1 MLLWGRLYHPNFA
14 SKQIKMR
21 HIFALITFGL
31 MQIAMAQDHITISL
45 EEVLIKVQESNASIK
60 VSDQEAKMAKYDYR
74 FSNSVFLP
82 QIAVSHTGM
91 ATTNPLMAF
100 GSKLNQGILTQ
111 ADFNPDLLNDPN
123 QVKNFATVVSVQQP
137 LINLDGFYQR
147 KAAKTTLEA
156 KELQAMRTRDYL
168 NFEAQK
174 AYGQLQLAYRAVEV
188 IQKAFDAST
197 ANLNMAQNSYD
208 QGLLQK
214 ADLLEVKVRVTE
226 VSDQL
231 KTAKSNVQNASDYL
245 SFLMNEQGNIVFE
258 PTQELLPENIGEEVD
273 ATLEN
278 RADVKAMDLV
288 SEAYKANMKADNMTF
303 LPKLNA
309 FASYEMYDDQ
319 LFQADAKG
327 YIVGASLSWDVFKG
341 SQRFAKAGKS
351 KTSYEKAKQEYEQY
365 VAKST
370 MELQRTKRMV
380 EDAESRLQTSKL
392 AMEQSEESLRIRTNR
407 FKEGLEKTTD
417 LLMAE
422 ATYAEKQL
430 AYYQTIFEYNQA
442 QSLLTFLTK
451 E

>member
-1 MLLWGRLYHPNFA
+1 
-14 SKQIKMR
+14 MR
-21 HIFALITFGL
+21 HIFIFIAFGL
-31 MQIAMAQDHITISL
+31 MQAAIAQEPVNISL
-45 EEVLIKVQESNASIK
+45 EEVLEKVRESNASIQI
-60 VSDQEAKMAKYDYR
+60 SDQEAKMAKYDYR

-82 QIAVSHTGM
+82 QISVSHTGM

-111 ADFNPDLLNDPN
+111 ADFNPDLLNDPD
-123 QVKNFATVVSVQQP
+123 QVENFATVVSVQQP
-137 LINLDGFYQR
+137 LVNMDGFYQR
-147 KAAKTTLEA
+147 KAAKTTMEA

-168 NFEAQK
+168 DFEAQK

-188 IQKAFDAST
+188 MQKAYDAAT

-231 KTAKSNVQNASDYL
+231 KTSESNVKNASDYVA
-245 SFLMNEQGNIVFE
+245 FLMNEQVNVLFE
-258 PTQELLPENIGEEVD
+258 PTQELLPENIGE
-273 ATLEN
+273 ATEASLEN

-288 SEAYKANMKADNMTF
+288 SEAYRANMKADNMTF

-319 LFQADAKG
+319 IFQADSKG

-351 KTSYEKAKQEYEQY
+351 KTNYEKAQKEYEQY
-365 VAKST
+365 VSKST
-370 MELQRTKRMV
+370 MELKRTKRMV
-380 EDAESRLQTSKL
+380 EDAKNRLQTSKL

>member
-1 MLLWGRLYHPNFA
+1 
-14 SKQIKMR
+14 MR
-21 HIFALITFGL
+21 HIFIFIAFGL
-31 MQIAMAQDHITISL
+31 MQVAQAQDHVKISL
-45 EEVLIKVQESNASIK
+45 ADVVAKVQESNASIK
-60 VSDQEAKMAKYDYR
+60 VSEQEAQMAKYDYR
-74 FSNSVFLP
+74 YSNSIFLP

-100 GSKLNQGILTQ
+100 GSKLNQEILTQ
-111 ADFNPDLLNDPN
+111 ADFNPALLNDPDQIEN
-123 QVKNFATVVSVQQP
+123 YATIVSVEQP

-147 KAAKTTLEA
+147 KAAKTTMEA

-168 NFEAQK
+168 DFEAQK
-174 AYGQLQLAYRAVEV
+174 AYGQLQLAHRAVAV
-188 IQKAFDAST
+188 LQKAHEAAN
-197 ANLNMAQNSYD
+197 ANLNMAQNSFD

-231 KTAKSNVQNASDYL
+231 KTAKSNVKNASDYVA
-245 SFLMNEQGNIVFE
+245 FLMNEQGDVVYE
-258 PTQELLPENIGEEVD
+258 PSEELVPDNLGENVESS
-273 ATLEN
+273 LEN

-288 SEAYKANMKADNMTF
+288 SEAYKANMKADKMTF
-303 LPKLNA
+303 LPRLNA

-319 LFQADAKG
+319 IFQADAKG
-327 YIVGASLSWDVFKG
+327 YIIGASLSWDVFKG
-341 SQRFAKAGKS
+341 SQRFAKTGKS

-365 VAKST
+365 IAKST

>member
-1 MLLWGRLYHPNFA
+1 MWAQGQLF
-14 SKQIKMR
+14 
-21 HIFALITFGL
+21 
-31 MQIAMAQDHITISL
+31 AQDPINISL
-45 EEVLIKVQESNASIK
+45 EEVLTRVQESNASIK
-60 VSDQEAKMAKYDYR
+60 VSEQEAQMAKYDYR
-74 FSNSVFLP
+74 FSNSIFLP

-100 GSKLNQGILTQ
+100 GSKLNQEILTQ
-111 ADFNPDLLNDPN
+111 ADFNPALLNDPDQIQN
-123 QVKNFATVVSVQQP
+123 YATKVSVEQP

-147 KAAKTTLEA
+147 KAAKTTMEA

-174 AYGQLQLAYRAVEV
+174 AYGQLQLAHRAVAV
-188 IQKAFDAST
+188 LQKAFEAAN

-231 KTAKSNVQNASDYL
+231 KTAKSNVKNASDYL
-245 SFLMNEQGNIVFE
+245 AFLMNEQGDVVYE
-258 PTQELLPENIGEEVD
+258 PSEELVPDNLGETVEV
-273 ATLEN
+273 TLEN

-303 LPKLNA
+303 LPRLNA

-319 LFQADAKG
+319 IFQADAKG
-327 YIVGASLSWDVFKG
+327 YIIGASLSWDVFKG

>member
-1 MLLWGRLYHPNFA
+1 MLLWAQGQLF
-14 SKQIKMR
+14 
-21 HIFALITFGL
+21 
-31 MQIAMAQDHITISL
+31 AQDRINISL
-45 EEVLIKVQESNASIK
+45 EEVLARVQESNASIK
-60 VSDQEAKMAKYDYR
+60 VSEQEAQMAKYDYR
-74 FSNSVFLP
+74 FSNSIFLP

-100 GSKLNQGILTQ
+100 GSKLNQEILTQ
-111 ADFNPDLLNDPN
+111 ADFNPALLNNPDQIEN
-123 QVKNFATVVSVQQP
+123 YATKVSVEQP

-147 KAAKTTLEA
+147 KAAKTTMEA
-156 KELQAMRTRDYL
+156 KELQALRTRDYL
-168 NFEAQK
+168 DFEAQK
-174 AYGQLQLAYRAVEV
+174 AYGQLQLAHRAVAV
-188 IQKAFDAST
+188 LQKAYEAAN

-231 KTAKSNVQNASDYL
+231 KTAESNVKNASDYL
-245 SFLMNEQGNIVFE
+245 SYLMNEGGDVVYE
-258 PTQELLPENIGEEVD
+258 PSEELIPENLAETTEGSLVD
-273 ATLEN
+273 
-278 RADVKAMDLV
+278 RADIKAMDLV
-288 SEAYKANMKADNMTF
+288 SEAYKANMRADNMTF
-303 LPKLNA
+303 LPRLNA

-319 LFQADAKG
+319 IFQADAKG
-327 YIVGASLSWDVFKG
+327 YIIGASLSWDVFKG
-341 SQRFAKAGKS
+341 SQRFAKVGKS

-380 EDAESRLQTSKL
+380 ADAKSRLETSKL

-417 LLMAE
+417 LLGAE

-451 E
+451 

>member
-1 MLLWGRLYHPNFA
+1 MLLWAQGQLF
-14 SKQIKMR
+14 
-21 HIFALITFGL
+21 
-31 MQIAMAQDHITISL
+31 AQDRINISL
-45 EEVLIKVQESNASIK
+45 EEVLTKVQESNASIK
-60 VSDQEAKMAKYDYR
+60 VSEQEAQMAKYDYR
-74 FSNSVFLP
+74 FSNSIFLP

-100 GSKLNQGILTQ
+100 GSKLNQEILTQ
-111 ADFNPDLLNDPN
+111 ADFNPALLNDPDQIEN
-123 QVKNFATVVSVQQP
+123 YATKVSVEQP

-147 KAAKTTLEA
+147 KAAKTTMEA

-174 AYGQLQLAYRAVEV
+174 AYGQLQLAHRAVAV
-188 IQKAFDAST
+188 LQKAFEAAN

-226 VSDQL
+226 VFDQL
-231 KTAKSNVQNASDYL
+231 KTAKSHVKNASDYL
-245 SFLMNEQGNIVFE
+245 AFLMNEQGDVVYQPSE
-258 PTQELLPENIGEEVD
+258 ELVPDNLGETVEV
-273 ATLEN
+273 TLEN

-303 LPKLNA
+303 LPRLNA

-319 LFQADAKG
+319 IFQADAKG
-327 YIVGASLSWDVFKG
+327 YIIGASLSWDVFKG

-370 MELQRTKRMV
+370 MELQRSKRMV

>member
-1 MLLWGRLYHPNFA
+1 
-14 SKQIKMR
+14 MR
-21 HIFALITFGL
+21 HIFTCIIAFGF
-31 MQIAMAQDHITISL
+31 MQLTLAQDHINISL
-45 EEVLIKVQESNASIK
+45 EDVLAKVQESNSSIK
-60 VSDQEAKMAKYDYR
+60 VSEQEAQMAKYDYR
-74 FSNSVFLP
+74 FSNSIFLP
-82 QIAVSHTGM
+82 QIAVSHTGL

-100 GSKLNQGILTQ
+100 GSKLNQAILTQ
-111 ADFNPDLLNDPN
+111 ADFNPVLLNDPD
-123 QVKNFATVVSVQQP
+123 QVENYATIVSVEQP

-147 KAAKTTLEA
+147 KAAKTTMEA
-156 KELQAMRTRDYL
+156 KELQAVRTRDYL
-168 NFEAQK
+168 DFEARK
-174 AYGQLQLAYRAVEV
+174 AFGQLQLSHRAVAVME
-188 IQKAFDAST
+188 KAFEAAN
-197 ANLNMAQNSYD
+197 ANLKMAQNSYD

-214 ADLLEVKVRVTE
+214 SDLLEVKVRVTE
-226 VSDQL
+226 VADQL

-245 SFLMNEQGNIVFE
+245 AFLMNEEGTVVYE
-258 PTQELLPENIGEEVD
+258 PSEELVPDRLGETLEGS
-273 ATLEN
+273 LEN

-303 LPKLNA
+303 LPRLNA

-319 LFQADAKG
+319 IFQADAKG
-327 YIVGASLSWDVFKG
+327 YIIGASLSWDVFKG

-392 AMEQSEESLRIRTNR
+392 AMEQSEEALRIRTNR

-422 ATYAEKQL
+422 ATFAEKQL

-442 QSLLTFLTK
+442 QYLLTFLTK

>member
-1 MLLWGRLYHPNFA
+1 
-14 SKQIKMR
+14 MR
-21 HIFALITFGL
+21 HIFTCIIAFGF
-31 MQIAMAQDHITISL
+31 MQLTLAQDHINISL
-45 EEVLIKVQESNASIK
+45 EDVLAKVQESNSSIK
-60 VSDQEAKMAKYDYR
+60 VSEQEAQMAKYDYR
-74 FSNSVFLP
+74 FSNSIFLP
-82 QIAVSHTGM
+82 QIAVSHTGL

-100 GSKLNQGILTQ
+100 GSKLNQAILTQ
-111 ADFNPDLLNDPN
+111 ADFNPVLLNDPD
-123 QVKNFATVVSVQQP
+123 QVENYATIVSVEQP

-147 KAAKTTLEA
+147 KAAKTTMEA
-156 KELQAMRTRDYL
+156 KELQAVRTRDYL
-168 NFEAQK
+168 DFEARK
-174 AYGQLQLAYRAVEV
+174 AFGQLQLAHRAVAVME
-188 IQKAFDAST
+188 KAFEAAN
-197 ANLNMAQNSYD
+197 ANLKMAQNSYD

-214 ADLLEVKVRVTE
+214 SDLLEVKVRVTE
-226 VSDQL
+226 VADQL

-245 SFLMNEQGNIVFE
+245 AFLMNEEGTVVYE
-258 PTQELLPENIGEEVD
+258 PSEELAPDRLGETLEGS
-273 ATLEN
+273 LEN

-288 SEAYKANMKADNMTF
+288 SEAYKANMKAENMTF
-303 LPKLNA
+303 LPRLNA

-319 LFQADAKG
+319 IFQADAKG
-327 YIVGASLSWDVFKG
+327 YIIGASLSWDVFKG

-392 AMEQSEESLRIRTNR
+392 AMEQSEEALRIRTNR

-422 ATYAEKQL
+422 ATFAEKQL

-442 QSLLTFLTK
+442 QYLLTFLTK

>member
-1 MLLWGRLYHPNFA
+1 
-14 SKQIKMR
+14 MR
-21 HIFALITFGL
+21 HIFIFIAFGL
-31 MQIAMAQDHITISL
+31 MQAAIAQEPVNISL
-45 EEVLIKVQESNASIK
+45 EEVLEKVRESNASIQI
-60 VSDQEAKMAKYDYR
+60 SDQEAKMAKYDYR

-82 QIAVSHTGM
+82 QISVSHTGM

-111 ADFNPDLLNDPN
+111 ADFNPDLLNDPD
-123 QVKNFATVVSVQQP
+123 QVENFATVVSVQQP
-137 LINLDGFYQR
+137 LVNMDGFYQR
-147 KAAKTTLEA
+147 KAAKTTMEA

-168 NFEAQK
+168 DFEAQK

-188 IQKAFDAST
+188 MQKAYDAAT
-197 ANLNMAQNSYD
+197 ANLNMAQNSFD

-231 KTAKSNVQNASDYL
+231 KTSESNVKNASDYVA
-245 SFLMNEQGNIVFE
+245 FLMNEQVNVPFE
-258 PTQELLPENIGEEVD
+258 PTQELLPENIRE
-273 ATLEN
+273 ATEASLEN

-288 SEAYKANMKADNMTF
+288 SEAYRANMKADNMTF

-319 LFQADAKG
+319 IFQADSKG

-365 VAKST
+365 VAKSS

-380 EDAESRLQTSKL
+380 EDAKSRLQTSKL

-430 AYYQTIFEYNQA
+430 AYYQIIFEYNQA

>member
-1 MLLWGRLYHPNFA
+1 
-14 SKQIKMR
+14 MR
-21 HIFALITFGL
+21 HIFTCIIAFGF
-31 MQIAMAQDHITISL
+31 MQLTLAQDHINISL
-45 EEVLIKVQESNASIK
+45 EDVLAKVQESNSSIK
-60 VSDQEAKMAKYDYR
+60 VSEQEAQMAKYDYR
-74 FSNSVFLP
+74 FSNSIFLP
-82 QIAVSHTGM
+82 QIAVSHTGL

-100 GSKLNQGILTQ
+100 GSKLNQAILTQ
-111 ADFNPDLLNDPN
+111 ADFNPVLLNDPD
-123 QVKNFATVVSVQQP
+123 QVENYATIVSVEQP

-147 KAAKTTLEA
+147 KEAKTTMEA
-156 KELQAMRTRDYL
+156 KELQAVRTRDYL
-168 NFEAQK
+168 DFEARK
-174 AYGQLQLAYRAVEV
+174 AFGQLQLSHRAVAVME
-188 IQKAFDAST
+188 KAFEAAN
-197 ANLNMAQNSYD
+197 ANLKLAQNSYD

-214 ADLLEVKVRVTE
+214 SDLLEVKVRVTE
-226 VSDQL
+226 VADQL

-245 SFLMNEQGNIVFE
+245 AFLMNEEGTVVYE
-258 PTQELLPENIGEEVD
+258 PSEELVPDRLGETLEGS
-273 ATLEN
+273 LEN

-303 LPKLNA
+303 LPRLNA

-319 LFQADAKG
+319 IFQADAKG
-327 YIVGASLSWDVFKG
+327 YIIGASLSWDVFKG

-392 AMEQSEESLRIRTNR
+392 AMEQSEEALRIRTNR

-422 ATYAEKQL
+422 ATFAEKQL

-442 QSLLTFLTK
+442 QYLLTFLTK

>member
-1 MLLWGRLYHPNFA
+1 
-14 SKQIKMR
+14 
-21 HIFALITFGL
+21 
-31 MQIAMAQDHITISL
+31 MQLTLAQDHINISL
-45 EEVLIKVQESNASIK
+45 EDVLAKVQESNSSIK
-60 VSDQEAKMAKYDYR
+60 VSEQEAQMAKYDYR
-74 FSNSVFLP
+74 FSNSIFLP
-82 QIAVSHTGM
+82 QIAVSHTGL

-100 GSKLNQGILTQ
+100 GSKLNQAILTQ
-111 ADFNPDLLNDPN
+111 ADFNPVLLNDPD
-123 QVKNFATVVSVQQP
+123 QVENYATIVSVEQP

-147 KAAKTTLEA
+147 KAAKTTMEA
-156 KELQAMRTRDYL
+156 KELQAIRTRDYL
-168 NFEAQK
+168 DFEARK
-174 AYGQLQLAYRAVEV
+174 AFGQLQLAHRAVAVME
-188 IQKAFDAST
+188 KAFEAAN

-214 ADLLEVKVRVTE
+214 SDLLEVKVRVTE
-226 VSDQL
+226 VADQL

-245 SFLMNEQGNIVFE
+245 AFLMNEEGTVVYE
-258 PTQELLPENIGEEVD
+258 PSEELVPDRLGETLEGS
-273 ATLEN
+273 LEN

-303 LPKLNA
+303 LPRLNA

-319 LFQADAKG
+319 IFQADAKG
-327 YIVGASLSWDVFKG
+327 YIIGASLSWDVFKG

-392 AMEQSEESLRIRTNR
+392 AMEQSEEALRIRTNR

-422 ATYAEKQL
+422 ATFAEKQL

-442 QSLLTFLTK
+442 QYLLTFLTK

>member
-1 MLLWGRLYHPNFA
+1 MKRLFVLILFF
-14 SKQIKMR
+14 SVQLQI
-21 HIFALITFGL
+21 L
-31 MQIAMAQDHITISL
+31 AQDHVRISL
-45 EEVLIKVQESNASIK
+45 EDVQMRVQESNASIK
-60 VSDQEAKMAKYDYR
+60 VSEQEAKMAKYDYR
-74 FSNSVFLP
+74 FSNSIFLP

-100 GSKLNQGILTQ
+100 GSKLNQEVLTQ
-111 ADFNPDLLNDPN
+111 ADFNPALLNDPDEI
-123 QVKNFATVVSVQQP
+123 KNYATVVSVQQP

-147 KAAKTTLEA
+147 KAAKTTMEA
-156 KELQAMRTRDYL
+156 KELQTMRTRDYL
-168 NFEAQK
+168 DFEAQK
-174 AYGQLQLAYRAVEV
+174 AYGQLQLAHRAVTV
-188 IQKAFDAST
+188 LQKAYEAAN
-197 ANLNMAQNSYD
+197 ANLNMAQNSYN

-245 SFLMNEQGNIVFE
+245 AFLMNEQGNVVYE
-258 PTQELLPENIGEEVD
+258 PSEELVPDNLDENMDVS
-273 ATLEN
+273 LEN

-288 SEAYKANMKADNMTF
+288 SEAYKANMRADNMTF
-303 LPKLNA
+303 LPRLNA

-319 LFQADAKG
+319 IFQADAKG

-351 KTSYEKAKQEYEQY
+351 KTNYEKAKQEYEQY

-380 EDAESRLQTSKL
+380 EDAQSRLQTSKL

-407 FKEGLEKTTD
+407 FGEGLEKTTD

>member
-1 MLLWGRLYHPNFA
+1 
-14 SKQIKMR
+14 MR
-21 HIFALITFGL
+21 HIFTCIIAFGF
-31 MQIAMAQDHITISL
+31 MQLTLAQDHINISL
-45 EEVLIKVQESNASIK
+45 EDVLAKVQESNSSIK
-60 VSDQEAKMAKYDYR
+60 VSEQEAQMAKYDYR
-74 FSNSVFLP
+74 FSNSIFLP
-82 QIAVSHTGM
+82 QIAVSHTGL

-100 GSKLNQGILTQ
+100 GSKLNQAILTQ
-111 ADFNPDLLNDPN
+111 ADFNPVLLNDPD
-123 QVKNFATVVSVQQP
+123 QVENYATIVSVEQP

-147 KAAKTTLEA
+147 KAAKTTMEA
-156 KELQAMRTRDYL
+156 KELQAVRTRDYL
-168 NFEAQK
+168 DFEARK
-174 AYGQLQLAYRAVEV
+174 AFGQLQLAHRAVAVME
-188 IQKAFDAST
+188 KAFEAAN
-197 ANLNMAQNSYD
+197 ANLKMAQNSYD

-214 ADLLEVKVRVTE
+214 SDLLEVKVRVTE
-226 VSDQL
+226 VADQL

-245 SFLMNEQGNIVFE
+245 AFLMNEEGTVVYE
-258 PTQELLPENIGEEVD
+258 PSEELVPDRLGETLEGS
-273 ATLEN
+273 LEN

-303 LPKLNA
+303 LPRLNA

-319 LFQADAKG
+319 IFQADAKG
-327 YIVGASLSWDVFKG
+327 YIIGASLSWDVFKG

-380 EDAESRLQTSKL
+380 EDAKSRLETSKL

>member
-1 MLLWGRLYHPNFA
+1 MKRLYVLMIFFFA
-14 SKQIKMR
+14 QGQF
-21 HIFALITFGL
+21 FA
-31 MQIAMAQDHITISL
+31 QEQVKISL
-45 EEVLIKVQESNASIK
+45 EDVLIRVQESNTSIK
-60 VSDQEAKMAKYDYR
+60 LSEQDAKMAKYDYR
-74 FSNSVFLP
+74 FSNSIYLP

-100 GSKLNQGILTQ
+100 GSKLNQEVLTQ
-111 ADFNPDLLNDPN
+111 ADFNPALLNDPDEI
-123 QVKNFATVVSVQQP
+123 KNYATVVSVQQP

-147 KAAKTTLEA
+147 KAAKTTMEA

-168 NFEAQK
+168 DFEAQK
-174 AYGQLQLAYRAVEV
+174 AYGQLQLAHRAVAV
-188 IQKAFDAST
+188 LQKAYEAAN

-231 KTAKSNVQNASDYL
+231 KTARSNVQNASDYL
-245 SFLMNEQGNIVFE
+245 AFLMNEQGNVVYE
-258 PTQELLPENIGEEVD
+258 PSEELVPDNLDENMDVS
-273 ATLEN
+273 LEN

-288 SEAYKANMKADNMTF
+288 SEAYKANMRADNMTF
-303 LPKLNA
+303 LPRLNA

-319 LFQADAKG
+319 IFQADAKG

-351 KTSYEKAKQEYEQY
+351 KTNYEKAKQEYEQY

-380 EDAESRLQTSKL
+380 EDAQSRLQTSKL

-407 FKEGLEKTTD
+407 FGEGLEKTTD

>member
-1 MLLWGRLYHPNFA
+1 
-14 SKQIKMR
+14 MR
-21 HIFALITFGL
+21 HIFIFIAFGL
-31 MQIAMAQDHITISL
+31 MQAAIAQEPVNISL
-45 EEVLIKVQESNASIK
+45 EEVLEKVRESNASIQI
-60 VSDQEAKMAKYDYR
+60 SDQEAKMAKYDYR

-82 QIAVSHTGM
+82 QISVSHTGM

-111 ADFNPDLLNDPN
+111 ADFNPDLLNDPD
-123 QVKNFATVVSVQQP
+123 QVENFATVVSVQQP
-137 LINLDGFYQR
+137 LVNMDGFYQR
-147 KAAKTTLEA
+147 KAAKTTMEA

-168 NFEAQK
+168 DFEAQK

-188 IQKAFDAST
+188 MQKAYDAAT
-197 ANLNMAQNSYD
+197 ANLNMAQNSFD

-231 KTAKSNVQNASDYL
+231 KTSESNVKNASDYVA
-245 SFLMNEQGNIVFE
+245 FLMNEQVNVLFE
-258 PTQELLPENIGEEVD
+258 PTQELLPENIGE
-273 ATLEN
+273 ATEASLEN

-288 SEAYKANMKADNMTF
+288 SEAYRANMKADNMTF

-319 LFQADAKG
+319 IFQADSKG

-351 KTSYEKAKQEYEQY
+351 KTNYEKAQKEYEQY

-380 EDAESRLQTSKL
+380 EDAKSRLQTSKL

>member
-1 MLLWGRLYHPNFA
+1 MSLVLT
-14 SKQIKMR
+14 QV
-21 HIFALITFGL
+21 IFA
-31 MQIAMAQDHITISL
+31 QDQVKISL
-45 EEVLIKVQESNASIK
+45 DDVLARVQESNASIQ

-82 QIAVSHTGM
+82 QISVSHTGM

-111 ADFNPDLLNDPN
+111 ADFNPDLLNDPD
-123 QVKNFATVVSVQQP
+123 QVENFATVVSVQQP
-137 LINLDGFYQR
+137 LINMDGFYQR
-147 KAAKTTLEA
+147 KAAKTTMEA

-168 NFEAQK
+168 DFEAQK

-188 IQKAFDAST
+188 MQKAYDAAT
-197 ANLNMAQNSYD
+197 ANLNMAQNSFD

-231 KTAKSNVQNASDYL
+231 KTAKSNVKNASDYVA
-245 SFLMNEQGNIVFE
+245 FLMNEQGNVVFE
-258 PTQELLPENIGEEVD
+258 PTQELLPENMGEEVD

-303 LPKLNA
+303 LPRLNA

-319 LFQADAKG
+319 IFQADSKG

-351 KTSYEKAKQEYEQY
+351 KTNYEKAQKEYEQY

-370 MELQRTKRMV
+370 IELKRTKRMV
-380 EDAESRLQTSKL
+380 EDAENRLQTSKL

>member
-1 MLLWGRLYHPNFA
+1 MILP
-14 SKQIKMR
+14 MR
-21 HIFALITFGL
+21 HILTFIAFGL
-31 MQIAMAQDHITISL
+31 MQAVLAQDHIQISL
-45 EEVLIKVQESNASIK
+45 EEVLAKVQESNASIK
-60 VSDQEAKMAKYDYR
+60 VSEQEAQMAKYDYR
-74 FSNSVFLP
+74 FSNSIFLP
-82 QIAVSHTGM
+82 QIAVSHTGL

-100 GSKLNQGILTQ
+100 GSKLNQAILTQ
-111 ADFNPDLLNDPN
+111 ADFNPALLNDPD
-123 QVKNFATVVSVQQP
+123 QVENYATIVSVEQP

-147 KAAKTTLEA
+147 KAAKTTMEA

-168 NFEAQK
+168 DFEARK
-174 AYGQLQLAYRAVEV
+174 AFGQLQLAHRAVAVLE
-188 IQKAFDAST
+188 KAFEAAN

-214 ADLLEVKVRVTE
+214 SDLLEVKVRVTE

-231 KTAKSNVQNASDYL
+231 KTAKSNVQNASDYV
-245 SFLMNEQGNIVFE
+245 SFLMNEQGDVVYKTSE
-258 PTQELLPENIGEEVD
+258 ELVPYNLVENSEGS
-273 ATLEN
+273 LEN

-288 SEAYKANMKADNMTF
+288 SEAYKANMKAENMTF
-303 LPKLNA
+303 MPRLNA

-319 LFQADAKG
+319 IFQADASG
-327 YIVGASLSWDVFKG
+327 YIIGASLSWDVFKG
-341 SQRFAKAGKS
+341 SQRFAKVGKS

-365 VAKST
+365 VAKSS

>member
-1 MLLWGRLYHPNFA
+1 
-14 SKQIKMR
+14 
-21 HIFALITFGL
+21 
-31 MQIAMAQDHITISL
+31 MQAVLAQDHIQISL
-45 EEVLIKVQESNASIK
+45 EEVLAKVQESNASIK
-60 VSDQEAKMAKYDYR
+60 VSEQEAQMAKYDYR
-74 FSNSVFLP
+74 FSNSIFLP
-82 QIAVSHTGM
+82 QIAVSHTGL

-100 GSKLNQGILTQ
+100 GSKLNQAILTQ
-111 ADFNPDLLNDPN
+111 ADFNPALLNDPD
-123 QVKNFATVVSVQQP
+123 QVENYATIVSVEQP

-147 KAAKTTLEA
+147 KAAKTTMEA

-168 NFEAQK
+168 DFEARK
-174 AYGQLQLAYRAVEV
+174 AFGQLQLAHRAVAVLE
-188 IQKAFDAST
+188 KAFEAAN

-214 ADLLEVKVRVTE
+214 SDLLEVKVRVTE

-231 KTAKSNVQNASDYL
+231 KTAKSNVQNASDYV
-245 SFLMNEQGNIVFE
+245 SFLMNEQGDVVYKPSE
-258 PTQELLPENIGEEVD
+258 ELVPYNLVENSEGS
-273 ATLEN
+273 LEN

-288 SEAYKANMKADNMTF
+288 SEAYKANMKAENMTF
-303 LPKLNA
+303 MPRLNA

-319 LFQADAKG
+319 IFQADASG
-327 YIVGASLSWDVFKG
+327 YIIGASLSWDVFKG
-341 SQRFAKAGKS
+341 SQRFAKVGKS

-365 VAKST
+365 VAKSS

-380 EDAESRLQTSKL
+380 EGAESRLQTSKL

>member
-1 MLLWGRLYHPNFA
+1 
-14 SKQIKMR
+14 MR
-21 HIFALITFGL
+21 HILTFIAFGL
-31 MQIAMAQDHITISL
+31 MQAVLAQDHIQISL
-45 EEVLIKVQESNASIK
+45 EEVLAKVQESNASIK
-60 VSDQEAKMAKYDYR
+60 VSEQEAQMAKYDYR
-74 FSNSVFLP
+74 FSNSIFLP
-82 QIAVSHTGM
+82 QIAVSHTGL

-100 GSKLNQGILTQ
+100 GSKLNQAILTQ
-111 ADFNPDLLNDPN
+111 ADFNPALLNDPD
-123 QVKNFATVVSVQQP
+123 QVENYATIVSVEQP

-147 KAAKTTLEA
+147 KAAKTTMEA

-168 NFEAQK
+168 DFEARK
-174 AYGQLQLAYRAVEV
+174 AFGQLQLAHRAVAVLE
-188 IQKAFDAST
+188 KAFEAAN

-214 ADLLEVKVRVTE
+214 SDLLEVKVRVTE
-226 VSDQL
+226 VSNQL
-231 KTAKSNVQNASDYL
+231 KTAKSNVQNASDYV
-245 SFLMNEQGNIVFE
+245 SFLMNEQGDVVYKPSE
-258 PTQELLPENIGEEVD
+258 ELVPYNLVENSEGS
-273 ATLEN
+273 LEN

-288 SEAYKANMKADNMTF
+288 SEAYKANMKAENMTF
-303 LPKLNA
+303 MPRLNA

-319 LFQADAKG
+319 IFQADASG
-327 YIVGASLSWDVFKG
+327 YIIGASLSWDVFKG
-341 SQRFAKAGKS
+341 SQRFAKVGKS

-365 VAKST
+365 VAKSS

>member
-1 MLLWGRLYHPNFA
+1 
-14 SKQIKMR
+14 
-21 HIFALITFGL
+21 
-31 MQIAMAQDHITISL
+31 MQLTLAQDHINISL
-45 EEVLIKVQESNASIK
+45 EDVLAKVQESNSSIK
-60 VSDQEAKMAKYDYR
+60 VSEQEAQMAKYDYR
-74 FSNSVFLP
+74 FSNSIFLP
-82 QIAVSHTGM
+82 QIAVSHTGL

-100 GSKLNQGILTQ
+100 GSKLNQAILTQ
-111 ADFNPDLLNDPN
+111 ADFNPVLLNDPD
-123 QVKNFATVVSVQQP
+123 QVENYATIVSVEQP

-147 KAAKTTLEA
+147 KAAKTTMEA
-156 KELQAMRTRDYL
+156 KELQAIRTRDYL
-168 NFEAQK
+168 DFEARK
-174 AYGQLQLAYRAVEV
+174 AFGQLQLAHRAVAVME
-188 IQKAFDAST
+188 KAFEAAN
-197 ANLNMAQNSYD
+197 ANLKMAQNSYD

-214 ADLLEVKVRVTE
+214 SDLLEVKVRVTE
-226 VSDQL
+226 VADQL

-245 SFLMNEQGNIVFE
+245 AFLMNEEGTVVYE
-258 PTQELLPENIGEEVD
+258 PSEELVPDRLGETLEGS
-273 ATLEN
+273 LEN

-303 LPKLNA
+303 LPRLNA

-319 LFQADAKG
+319 IFQADAKG
-327 YIVGASLSWDVFKG
+327 YIIGASLSWDVFKG

-392 AMEQSEESLRIRTNR
+392 AMEQSEEALRIRTNR

-422 ATYAEKQL
+422 ATFAEKQL

-442 QSLLTFLTK
+442 QYLLTFLTK

>member
-1 MLLWGRLYHPNFA
+1 MILP
-14 SKQIKMR
+14 MR
-21 HIFALITFGL
+21 HILTFIAFGL
-31 MQIAMAQDHITISL
+31 MQAVLAQDHIQISL
-45 EEVLIKVQESNASIK
+45 EEVLAKVQESNASIK
-60 VSDQEAKMAKYDYR
+60 VSEQEAQMAKYDYR
-74 FSNSVFLP
+74 FSNSIFLP
-82 QIAVSHTGM
+82 QIAVSHTGL

-100 GSKLNQGILTQ
+100 GSKLNQAILTQ
-111 ADFNPDLLNDPN
+111 ADFNPALLNDPD
-123 QVKNFATVVSVQQP
+123 QVENYATIVSVEQP

-147 KAAKTTLEA
+147 KAAKTTMEA

-168 NFEAQK
+168 DFEARK
-174 AYGQLQLAYRAVEV
+174 AFGQLQLAHRAVAVLE
-188 IQKAFDAST
+188 KAFEAAN
-197 ANLNMAQNSYD
+197 ANLNMSQNSYD

-214 ADLLEVKVRVTE
+214 SDLLEVKVRVTE

-231 KTAKSNVQNASDYL
+231 KTAKSNVQNASDYV
-245 SFLMNEQGNIVFE
+245 SFLMNEQGDVVYKPSE
-258 PTQELLPENIGEEVD
+258 ELVPDNLVENLEGS
-273 ATLEN
+273 LEN

-288 SEAYKANMKADNMTF
+288 SEAYKANMKAENMTF
-303 LPKLNA
+303 MPRLNA

-319 LFQADAKG
+319 IFQADASG
-327 YIVGASLSWDVFKG
+327 YIIGASLSWDVFKG
-341 SQRFAKAGKS
+341 SQRFAKVGKS

-365 VAKST
+365 VAKSS

>member
-1 MLLWGRLYHPNFA
+1 MSLVLT
-14 SKQIKMR
+14 QV
-21 HIFALITFGL
+21 IFA
-31 MQIAMAQDHITISL
+31 QDQVKISL
-45 EEVLIKVQESNASIK
+45 DDVLARVQESNASIQ

-82 QIAVSHTGM
+82 QISVSHTGM

-111 ADFNPDLLNDPN
+111 ADFNPALLNDPD
-123 QVKNFATVVSVQQP
+123 QVENFATVVSVEQP
-137 LINLDGFYQR
+137 LINMDGFYQR
-147 KAAKTTLEA
+147 KAAKTTMEA

-168 NFEAQK
+168 DFEAQK
-174 AYGQLQLAYRAVEV
+174 AYGQLQLAYRAVAV
-188 IQKAFDAST
+188 LQKAYEAAN

-226 VSDQL
+226 VSGQL
-231 KTAKSNVQNASDYL
+231 KTSKSNVQNASDYL
-245 SFLMNEQGNIVFE
+245 AFLMNEQGNVVYE
-258 PTQELLPENIGEEVD
+258 PSEELVPDNLDENMDIS
-273 ATLEN
+273 LEN

-288 SEAYKANMKADNMTF
+288 SEAYKANMRADNMTF
-303 LPKLNA
+303 LPRLNA

-319 LFQADAKG
+319 IFQADAKG

-351 KTSYEKAKQEYEQY
+351 KTNYEKAKQEYEQY

-380 EDAESRLQTSKL
+380 EDAQSRLQTSKL

-407 FKEGLEKTTD
+407 FGEGLEKTTD

>member
-1 MLLWGRLYHPNFA
+1 
-14 SKQIKMR
+14 
-21 HIFALITFGL
+21 
-31 MQIAMAQDHITISL
+31 MQLTLAQDHINISL
-45 EEVLIKVQESNASIK
+45 EDVLAKVQESNSSIK
-60 VSDQEAKMAKYDYR
+60 VSEQEAQMAKYDYR
-74 FSNSVFLP
+74 FSNSIFLP
-82 QIAVSHTGM
+82 QIAVSHTGL

-100 GSKLNQGILTQ
+100 GSKLNQAILTQ
-111 ADFNPDLLNDPN
+111 ADFNPVLLNDPD
-123 QVKNFATVVSVQQP
+123 QVENYATIVSVEQP

-147 KAAKTTLEA
+147 KAAKTTMEA
-156 KELQAMRTRDYL
+156 KELQAVRTRDYL
-168 NFEAQK
+168 DFEARK
-174 AYGQLQLAYRAVEV
+174 AFGQLQLAHRAVAVME
-188 IQKAFDAST
+188 KAFEAAN
-197 ANLNMAQNSYD
+197 ANLKMAQNSYN

-214 ADLLEVKVRVTE
+214 SDLLEVKVRVTE
-226 VSDQL
+226 VADQL

-245 SFLMNEQGNIVFE
+245 AFLMNEEGTVVYE
-258 PTQELLPENIGEEVD
+258 PSEELAPDRLGETLEGS
-273 ATLEN
+273 LEN

-303 LPKLNA
+303 LPRLNA

-319 LFQADAKG
+319 IFQADAKG
-327 YIVGASLSWDVFKG
+327 YIIGASLSWDVFKG
-341 SQRFAKAGKS
+341 SQRFAQAGKS

-392 AMEQSEESLRIRTNR
+392 AMEQSEEALRIRTNR

-422 ATYAEKQL
+422 ATFAEKQL

-442 QSLLTFLTK
+442 QYLLTFLTK

>member
-1 MLLWGRLYHPNFA
+1 L
-14 SKQIKMR
+14 
-21 HIFALITFGL
+21 
-31 MQIAMAQDHITISL
+31 DD
-45 EEVLIKVQESNASIK
+45 VLARVQESNASIQ

-82 QIAVSHTGM
+82 QISVSHTGM

-111 ADFNPDLLNDPN
+111 ADFNPDLLNDPD
-123 QVKNFATVVSVQQP
+123 QVENFATVVSVQQP
-137 LINLDGFYQR
+137 LINMDGFYQR
-147 KAAKTTLEA
+147 KAAKTTMEA

-168 NFEAQK
+168 DFEAQK
-174 AYGQLQLAYRAVEV
+174 AYGQLQLAHRAVAV
-188 IQKAFDAST
+188 LQKAYEAAN

-245 SFLMNEQGNIVFE
+245 AFLMNEQGNVVYE
-258 PTQELLPENIGEEVD
+258 PSEELVPDNLDENMDIS
-273 ATLEN
+273 LEN

-303 LPKLNA
+303 LPRLNA

-319 LFQADAKG
+319 IFQADAKG

-351 KTSYEKAKQEYEQY
+351 KTNYEKAKQEYEQY

-380 EDAESRLQTSKL
+380 EDAQSRLQTSKL

-407 FKEGLEKTTD
+407 FGEGLEKTTD

>member
-1 MLLWGRLYHPNFA
+1 MKRG
-14 SKQIKMR
+14 
-21 HIFALITFGL
+21 LI
-31 MQIAMAQDHITISL
+31 IATLIWTQGQLFAQDHIKISL
-45 EEVLIKVQESNASIK
+45 ADVLVKVQESNASIK
-60 VSDQEAKMAKYDYR
+60 VSEQEAQMAKYDYR
-74 FSNSVFLP
+74 FSNSIFLP

-100 GSKLNQGILTQ
+100 GSKLNQEILTQ
-111 ADFNPDLLNDPN
+111 ADFNPALLNNPDQIEN
-123 QVKNFATVVSVQQP
+123 YATKVSVEQP

-147 KAAKTTLEA
+147 KAAKTTMEA

-168 NFEAQK
+168 DFEAQK
-174 AYGQLQLAYRAVEV
+174 AYGQLQLAHRAVAV
-188 IQKAFDAST
+188 LQKAHEAAN

-245 SFLMNEQGNIVFE
+245 SYLMNEEGDVVYAPSE
-258 PTQELLPENIGEEVD
+258 ELIPENLAETTEGSLVD
-273 ATLEN
+273 
-278 RADVKAMDLV
+278 RADIKAMDLV
-288 SEAYKANMKADNMTF
+288 SEAYKANMRADNMTF
-303 LPKLNA
+303 LPRLNA

-319 LFQADAKG
+319 IFKADAKG
-327 YIVGASLSWDVFKG
+327 YIIGASLSWDVFKG
-341 SQRFAKAGKS
+341 SQRFAKVGKS

-380 EDAESRLQTSKL
+380 EDAKSRLETSKL

-417 LLMAE
+417 LLGAE

-430 AYYQTIFEYNQA
+430 AYYQTIFDYNQA

-451 E
+451 

>member
-1 MLLWGRLYHPNFA
+1 MKRLFVLILFFSA
-14 SKQIKMR
+14 QLQI
-21 HIFALITFGL
+21 L
-31 MQIAMAQDHITISL
+31 AQDHVRISL
-45 EEVLIKVQESNASIK
+45 EDVQMRVQESNASIK
-60 VSDQEAKMAKYDYR
+60 VSEQEAKMAKYDYR
-74 FSNSVFLP
+74 FSNSIYLP

-100 GSKLNQGILTQ
+100 GSKLNQEVLTQ
-111 ADFNPDLLNDPN
+111 ADFNPALLNDPDEI
-123 QVKNFATVVSVQQP
+123 KNYATVVSVQQP

-147 KAAKTTLEA
+147 KAAKTTMEA

-168 NFEAQK
+168 DFEAQK
-174 AYGQLQLAYRAVEV
+174 AYGQLQLAHRAVAV
-188 IQKAFDAST
+188 LQKAHEAAN

-231 KTAKSNVQNASDYL
+231 KTANSNVQNASDYL
-245 SFLMNEQGNIVFE
+245 AFLMNEQGNVVYE
-258 PTQELLPENIGEEVD
+258 PSEELVPDNLDENMDVS
-273 ATLEN
+273 LEN

-288 SEAYKANMKADNMTF
+288 SEAYKANMRADNMTF
-303 LPKLNA
+303 LPRLNA

-319 LFQADAKG
+319 IFQADAKG

-351 KTSYEKAKQEYEQY
+351 KTNYEKAKQEYEQY

-380 EDAESRLQTSKL
+380 EDAQSRLQTSKL

-407 FKEGLEKTTD
+407 FGEGLEKTTD

>member
-1 MLLWGRLYHPNFA
+1 MKRLFVL
-14 SKQIKMR
+14 I
-21 HIFALITFGL
+21 IFFYAQGQLF
-31 MQIAMAQDHITISL
+31 AQDHVKISL
-45 EEVLIKVQESNASIK
+45 QDVLMRVQESNSSIK
-60 VSDQEAKMAKYDYR
+60 VSEQEAKMAKYDYR
-74 FSNSVFLP
+74 FSNSIFLP
-82 QIAVSHTGM
+82 QISVSHTGM

-100 GSKLNQGILTQ
+100 GSKLNQEILTQ
-111 ADFNPDLLNDPN
+111 ADFNPALLNDPDQIEN
-123 QVKNFATVVSVQQP
+123 YATKVSVEQP

-147 KAAKTTLEA
+147 KAAKTTMEA

-168 NFEAQK
+168 DFEAQK
-174 AYGQLQLAYRAVEV
+174 AYGQLQLAHRAVAV
-188 IQKAFDAST
+188 LQKAYEAAN

-231 KTAKSNVQNASDYL
+231 KTTKSNVKNASDYL
-245 SFLMNEQGNIVFE
+245 AFLMNEQGDVVYE
-258 PTQELLPENIGEEVD
+258 PSEELMPDNLGGTVE
-273 ATLEN
+273 TSLEN

-288 SEAYKANMKADNMTF
+288 SEAYKANMRADNMTF
-303 LPKLNA
+303 LPRLNA

-319 LFQADAKG
+319 IFQADAKG
-327 YIVGASLSWDVFKG
+327 YIIGASLSWDVFKG

-380 EDAESRLQTSKL
+380 EDAKSRLETSKL

>member
-1 MLLWGRLYHPNFA
+1 
-14 SKQIKMR
+14 MR
-21 HIFALITFGL
+21 HIFTCIIAFGF
-31 MQIAMAQDHITISL
+31 MQLTLAQDHINISL
-45 EEVLIKVQESNASIK
+45 EDVLAKVQESNSSIK
-60 VSDQEAKMAKYDYR
+60 VSEQEAQMAKYDYR
-74 FSNSVFLP
+74 FSNSIFLP
-82 QIAVSHTGM
+82 QIAVSHTGL

-100 GSKLNQGILTQ
+100 GSKLNQAILTQ
-111 ADFNPDLLNDPN
+111 ADFNPVLLNDPD
-123 QVKNFATVVSVQQP
+123 QVENYATIVSVEQP

-147 KAAKTTLEA
+147 KEAKTTMEA
-156 KELQAMRTRDYL
+156 KELQAVRTRDYL
-168 NFEAQK
+168 DFEARK
-174 AYGQLQLAYRAVEV
+174 AFGHLQLSHRAVAVME
-188 IQKAFDAST
+188 KAFEAAN
-197 ANLNMAQNSYD
+197 ANLKMAQNSYD

-214 ADLLEVKVRVTE
+214 SDLLEVKVRVTE
-226 VSDQL
+226 VADQL

-245 SFLMNEQGNIVFE
+245 AFLMNEEGTVVYE
-258 PTQELLPENIGEEVD
+258 PSEELVPDRLGETLEGS
-273 ATLEN
+273 LEN

-303 LPKLNA
+303 LPRLNA

-319 LFQADAKG
+319 IFQADAKG
-327 YIVGASLSWDVFKG
+327 YIIGASLSWDVFKG

-392 AMEQSEESLRIRTNR
+392 AMEQSEEALRIRTNR

-422 ATYAEKQL
+422 ATFAEKQL

-442 QSLLTFLTK
+442 QYLLTFLTK